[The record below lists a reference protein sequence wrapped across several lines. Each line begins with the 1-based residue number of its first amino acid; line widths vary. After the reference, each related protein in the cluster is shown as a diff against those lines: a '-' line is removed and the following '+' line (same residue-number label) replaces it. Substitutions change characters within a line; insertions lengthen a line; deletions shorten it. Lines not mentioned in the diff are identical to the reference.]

1 MRASCIFS
9 TAFALYAPQI
19 HGAPDRNLEAL
30 TEGDTLAAMEQFLGV
45 KLERKFKDIPTSA
58 RIEPAPWNG
67 PMWETY
73 ADSINY
79 PWQRDQ
85 PSPAEKYAKAFGID
99 AKELMDKV
107 SANFGIYSVEN
118 SSVQCAGPCQGE
130 VDVCTSRG
138 SSGVCIPRWSGLSH
152 GMAPAAIFEK
162 EPLCPIKFNNV
173 DFHPNDIKGLI
184 SAVYADADI
193 AKMTISGGQSN
204 RDDSVSLDQYGR
216 PTEISYRDVT
226 PAFYHITVANILGNL
241 KRSLIIDRYPGRAV
255 WDQALSGFEVYE
267 QNPMTPEEAAKT
279 YFNTDKY
286 PFNDQASQIIHV
298 ESNVFWNNKPF
309 PTDEFRPLPQ
319 NEDFGASY
327 SYLLEL
333 STSGDIVG
341 GEWVNKSILNHAD
354 DIYLHKGKPA
364 ADFVTII
371 GIRYA
376 NVLRLIDMSAACTN
390 VTQN

>member
-1 MRASCIFS
+1 MRASCIFY
-9 TAFALYAPQI
+9 TAIALNAQQI

-67 PMWETY
+67 PY
-73 ADSINY
+73 
-79 PWQRDQ
+79 Q
-85 PSPAEKYAKAFGID
+85 PSPTEKYAMAFGLNV
-99 AKELMDKV
+99 KELEDKV
-107 SANFGIYSVEN
+107 SAKFGIYSVGN
-118 SSVQCAGPCQGE
+118 SSVKCAGPCKGQ
-130 VDVCTSRG
+130 VDVCSFRG

-162 EPLCPIKFNNV
+162 EPLCPVNFNNV

-193 AKMTISGGQSN
+193 AKMTISGGQSY

-216 PTEISYRDVT
+216 PTETSYRDVT
-226 PAFYHITVANILGNL
+226 PAFYHITVANILGKL

-267 QNPMTPEEAAKT
+267 QNSMTPEEAART

-286 PFNDQASQIIHV
+286 PFNDQASHIIHV

-309 PTDEFRPLPQ
+309 PTDEYRPLPQ
-319 NEDFGASY
+319 NKDFGASY

-333 STSGDIVG
+333 STSGDILG
-341 GEWVNKSILNHAD
+341 GS
-354 DIYLHKGKPA
+354 GKPA
-364 ADFVTII
+364 ADFVASI

-376 NVLRLIDMSAACTN
+376 NVVKLVEMSAA
-390 VTQN
+390 

>member
-1 MRASCIFS
+1 MRASCIFY
-9 TAFALYAPQI
+9 TAIALNAQQI

-85 PSPAEKYAKAFGID
+85 PSPTEKYAMAFGLNV
-99 AKELMDKV
+99 KELEDKV
-107 SANFGIYSVEN
+107 SAKFGIYSVGN
-118 SSVQCAGPCQGE
+118 SSVKCAGPCKGQ
-130 VDVCTSRG
+130 VDVCSFRG
-138 SSGVCIPRWSGLSH
+138 SSGVCIPRWS
-152 GMAPAAIFEK
+152 
-162 EPLCPIKFNNV
+162 EPLCPVNFNNV

-193 AKMTISGGQSN
+193 AKMTISGGQSY

-216 PTEISYRDVT
+216 PTETSYRDVT
-226 PAFYHITVANILGNL
+226 PAFYHITVANIL
-241 KRSLIIDRYPGRAV
+241 
-255 WDQALSGFEVYE
+255 ALSGFEVYE
-267 QNPMTPEEAAKT
+267 QNSMTPEEAART

-286 PFNDQASQIIHV
+286 PFNDQASHIIHV

-309 PTDEFRPLPQ
+309 PTDEYRPLPQ
-319 NEDFGASY
+319 NKDFGASY

-333 STSGDIVG
+333 STSGDILG

-354 DIYLHKGKPA
+354 NIYLHKGKPA
-364 ADFVTII
+364 ADFVASI

-376 NVLRLIDMSAACTN
+376 NVVKLVEMSAA
-390 VTQN
+390 